1 MILKTRYFRLI
12 CTKITIVYR
21 PIFMLF
27 GKSSSN
33 LVYNHIQV
41 SGIFYFFVPTS
52 LWYIRISTYILK
64 IKKTIHQTYAIMMP
78 KNQVFWLMFTKIT
91 QVYLP
96 IFAIAGPSPP
106 LLKLLWLGPGSH
118 TPKTLLIPASPLHWL
133 LRIWPDPLAHP
144 SPQNLKQ
151 EQRG

>member
-1 MILKTRYFRLI
+1 MIFKTRYFRLI

-106 LLKLLWLGPGSH
+106 SSSFSGSGQVR
-118 TPKTLLIPASPLHWL
+118 TLLRLSWSLLLPSIGYSDSGPIP
-133 LRIWPDPLAHP
+133 
-144 SPQNLKQ
+144 
-151 EQRG
+151 

>member
-1 MILKTRYFRLI
+1 MIFKTRYFRLI

-78 KNQVFWLMFTKIT
+78 KNQVFLTY
-91 QVYLP
+91 VYQNHTS
-96 IFAIAGPSPP
+96 ISTDIYNCRNP